1 MTVIKQAIV
10 LAGGLGTRLRGK
22 VPELPKTLAPIAG
35 LPFLAYLIEF
45 FLSRGV
51 YEFIFAVGYKKELIL
66 DYLKTLPSTI
76 QWQVS
81 VESEPLGTGGA
92 IRKACR
98 LAGYE
103 HSLILNGDSF
113 FALDPARLSI
123 QHGNTGAD
131 CTLALKHMTHA
142 DRYGLVTL
150 DSESRITSFVEKK
163 AKATGLINGGIYAL
177 RVDALL
183 SQSFPEQFSFEKDFL
198 EKEFRGGKIFGQ
210 AQDGYFID
218 IGVPEDYE
226 RAQTELPEQIKKL
239 HA

>member
-35 LPFLAYLIEF
+35 RPFLAYLMEF

-51 YEFIFAVGYKKELIL
+51 YEFIFAVGYKKDLIL
-66 DYLKTLPSTI
+66 EFLKTLPSTV

-81 VESEPLGTGGA
+81 IESEPLGTGGA

-98 LAGYE
+98 LTGYE

-113 FALDPARLSI
+113 FAIDPGMLSV

-131 CTLALKHMTHA
+131 CTLALKHMAHA

-150 DSESRITSFVEKK
+150 NSESRISSFVEKK
-163 AKATGLINGGIYAL
+163 AQATGLINGGIYAL

-183 SQSFPEQFSFEKDFL
+183 SQSLPEKFSFENDFL
-198 EKEFRGGKIFGQ
+198 EKEFVKGKIFGQ
-210 AQDGYFID
+210 PQDGYFID

-226 RAQTELPEQIKKL
+226 RAQRELPEQIKKL